1 LHYPESLAT
10 LVAQGIITE
19 VLRPLRSGKEAQIY
33 LVVSEGEERVAKI
46 YKEAQNRSFKHRS
59 DYTEGR
65 QTRSSRD
72 ARAMSKHT
80 RYGRSKD
87 EEAWKSAEVEAIYK
101 LSAAGVKVPVP
112 YNFID
117 GVLIMELVKDGEGGP
132 APRLGEA
139 EISAAEARTIFDQLL
154 AEVVRMLDAGLVHG
168 DLSDFNVLLGAR
180 GPVVIDFPQ
189 SVDAARNQNA
199 RELLIRD
206 VDNLTHFLSRFEP
219 TMKGRPYGQE
229 LWQIYER
236 GELRADTPLTG
247 VYKPPERKVDTAALL
262 EDIGELEREEMKRR
276 AGLARGG
283 AGRGRG
289 ASGGG
294 GRPAQAAGGQRPA
307 QAHAGGQRPAQAHA
321 GGQRPAQA
329 HAGGQRPAQG
339 HGDQRPAQGRSG
351 DQRPAQGRSGDH
363 RPAQGHGG
371 GQRPAQGR
379 GGDQRHAQGHGGG
392 QRPAQGRGGDH
403 RPAQGRSG
411 DQRPAQGRSG
421 DQRPAQG
428 RSGDQRPPEAQ
439 RAQHSQRPQATPAA
453 RRAEGATEAPR
464 PGQSRRRRRGAAPET
479 ARPEQP
485 RSEEPRHPNRR

>member
-1 LHYPESLAT
+1 MHYPDSLAT

-72 ARAMSKHT
+72 ARAMNKHT

-101 LSAAGVKVPVP
+101 LSAAGVRVPVP

-117 GVLIMELVKDGEGGP
+117 GVLIMELVKDSEGDP

-139 EISAAEARTIFDQLL
+139 EISAGEARTIFDQLL

-219 TMKGRPYGQE
+219 AMKGRPYGQE

-289 ASGGG
+289 SGGG
-294 GRPAQAAGGQRPA
+294 GRPAQAPGGQRPA
-307 QAHAGGQRPAQAHA
+307 QSHGAGQRPAQGQGGGGQRPAQ
-321 GGQRPAQA
+321 
-329 HAGGQRPAQG
+329 
-339 HGDQRPAQGRSG
+339 S
-351 DQRPAQGRSGDH
+351 
-363 RPAQGHGG
+363 HGG

-379 GGDQRHAQGHGGG
+379 GGQRPAAQNHGGG
-392 QRPAQGRGGDH
+392 QRPA
-403 RPAQGRSG
+403 AQGHAG
-411 DQRPAQGRSG
+411 GQRPAQSHG
-421 DQRPAQG
+421 QRPAPSHGQRPAPG
-428 RSGDQRPPEAQ
+428 HSGGQRPPEAQ

-453 RRAEGATEAPR
+453 RRTEGATEAPR
-464 PGQSRRRRRGAAPET
+464 PEQSRRRRRRGRGGAASET

-485 RSEEPRHPNRR
+485 RAEGPRPPNRR

>member
-1 LHYPESLAT
+1 MHYPESLAT

-307 QAHAGGQRPAQAHA
+307 QAHAGGQRPAQ
-321 GGQRPAQA
+321 
-329 HAGGQRPAQG
+329 G
-339 HGDQRPAQGRSG
+339 H
-351 DQRPAQGRSGDH
+351 
-363 RPAQGHGG
+363 
-371 GQRPAQGR
+371 
-379 GGDQRHAQGHGGG
+379 
-392 QRPAQGRGGDH
+392 
-403 RPAQGRSG
+403 G